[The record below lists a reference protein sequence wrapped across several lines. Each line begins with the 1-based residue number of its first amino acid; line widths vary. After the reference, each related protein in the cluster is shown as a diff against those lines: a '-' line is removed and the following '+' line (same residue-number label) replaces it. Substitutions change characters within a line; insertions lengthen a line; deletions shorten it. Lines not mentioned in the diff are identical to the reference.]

1 MFIHYFYCFFS
12 QTGVRIENESSEN
25 ARIKSP
31 KPSGF
36 SPGQNKRR
44 KNEKIVRWKLD
55 EENREAPPSEGP
67 PGALKEGPP
76 SMSKVIF
83 VRAAND

>member
-12 QTGVRIENESSEN
+12 QTGVRIENEVSKN
-25 ARIKSP
+25 KSP

-44 KNEKIVRWKLD
+44 KNEKIVRWNLD

-67 PGALKEGPP
+67 PGALKEGPS

>member
-1 MFIHYFYCFFS
+1 MFIHYFCCFS

-25 ARIKSP
+25 KSP
-31 KPSGF
+31 KPSSF

-44 KNEKIVRWKLD
+44 KNEKIVRWNLD
-55 EENREAPPSEGP
+55 EENREAPPSSEGP
-67 PGALKEGPP
+67 PGALKEGPS